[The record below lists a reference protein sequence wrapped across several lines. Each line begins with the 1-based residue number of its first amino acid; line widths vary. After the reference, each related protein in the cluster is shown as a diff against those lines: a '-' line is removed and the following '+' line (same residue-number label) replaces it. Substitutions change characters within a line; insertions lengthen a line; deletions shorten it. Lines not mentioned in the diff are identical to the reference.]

1 MFGYKISIIIPTLN
15 EANRI
20 GLTLAPLQQL
30 RSAGHEIIVSDG
42 GSRDRTTAIAKPMVD
57 KVVSSPPGRA
67 IQLNQGA
74 DQATGDILWF
84 LHADT
89 IPPAGADALIID
101 CLADKSKVWGRFNVR
116 LSGNR
121 RIFRLIERMMNLR
134 SCLTGIATGDQGI
147 FMLRYAFDQI
157 GGYTEISLMEDI
169 AISTKLKRIKSP
181 VCIKQELETSSRKWE
196 ENGII
201 KTILLMW
208 WLRLAYFF
216 GVPPKYLASK

>member
-1 MFGYKISIIIPTLN
+1 
-15 EANRI
+15 
-20 GLTLAPLQQL
+20 
-30 RSAGHEIIVSDG
+30 
-42 GSRDRTTAIAKPMVD
+42 
-57 KVVSSPPGRA
+57 
-67 IQLNQGA
+67 
-74 DQATGDILWF
+74 
-84 LHADT
+84 
-89 IPPAGADALIID
+89 
-101 CLADKSKVWGRFNVR
+101 
-116 LSGNR
+116 
-121 RIFRLIERMMNLR
+121 MMNLR

-216 GVPPKYLASK
+216 GVPPKYLASKYHS